1 MITYQDLGVKP
12 FINAS
17 GTITTL
23 GGALMPAEVLEAMRM
38 AAGAFVDLD
47 DLLLKT
53 GARLAERIGV
63 PAAYVSCG
71 AASGMQLAAAACL
84 TGTDREKVRQLPH
97 TRGWRNEFVISLV
110 DQHTY
115 IHQGIEMCGGKLMRV
130 GSEQA
135 VTTGDIIAG
144 ITETTA
150 AVVHFLGKQ
159 SRQQLGEVIAGANAC
174 GVPVIVDAAA
184 ELPPRS
190 NLTELVELGA
200 SLVAFSGGKGLRGP
214 QSSGLVLGKPDYVEA
229 VRINANP
236 HSAIGRGMKVGKE
249 EIVGLA
255 TAVDM
260 FLAGSDA
267 QDHQRW
273 LARASCVVAALAGVA
288 DVKAYVMTQGQE
300 ASPDF
305 APRAYVDLS
314 ADRAARVMRAL
325 LDGDPPVVIR
335 KANRGILVD
344 PMTMQPGDETIVA
357 RRLRA
362 VLTACS

>member
-23 GGALMPAEVLEAMRM
+23 GGALMPTEVLDAMRT

-47 DLLLKT
+47 DLLVKT
-53 GARLAERIGV
+53 GERLAERIGV

-84 TGTDREKVRQLPH
+84 TGTDCEKVRQLPN

-115 IHQGIEMCGGKLMRV
+115 IHQGIEMCGGKLTRV
-130 GSEQA
+130 GTETA
-135 VTTGDIIAG
+135 VTTGDIIGG

-159 SRQQLGEVIAGANAC
+159 SRLQLREVIAGANERD
-174 GVPVIVDAAA
+174 VPVIVDAAA

-190 NLTELVELGA
+190 NLAELVEMGA
-200 SLVAFSGGKGLRGP
+200 SLVVFSGGKALCGP
-214 QSSGLVLGKPDYVEA
+214 QSSGLVVGKPDYVEA
-229 VRINANP
+229 VRANANP
-236 HSAIGRGMKVGKE
+236 YSTIGRGMKVGKE
-249 EIVGLA
+249 EILGLVE
-255 TAVDM
+255 AVDR

-267 QDHQRW
+267 QDHELW
-273 LARASCVVAALAGVA
+273 LGRASCVVEALTDIVQI
-288 DVKAYVMTQGQE
+288 KAYVMTQGQE

-305 APRAYVDLS
+305 APRAYVDMP
-314 ADRAARVMRAL
+314 ADRAVHVMRAL
-325 LDGDPPVVIR
+325 QDGEPPVVIR
-335 KANRGILVD
+335 RAEKGVLVD
-344 PMTMQPGDETIVA
+344 PMTMQPGEEAIVGQ
-357 RRLRA
+357 RLRA
-362 VLTACS
+362 VLAV